1 MTTASITETD
11 VRVRDAVMKQLD
23 WDPEVDASAVGVAAK
38 DGVVT
43 LTGYVPD
50 YPGRLAAERAAKRV
64 RGVRAVANDIQVTLD
79 HERADPDIA
88 ADIVRELTLRPTVI
102 PNVQATVHDG
112 HVTLT
117 GSVRTL
123 FQRAVAEKAVHR
135 VHGVRNVVN
144 RVGVVRAAPELNRL
158 VAAIT
163 RNAEVPR
170 DVVGVEVADDVVTLT
185 GEVPSWRARDAAE
198 RAVARGA
205 GVSRVDNR
213 ITVGEPEANNVD
225 HDIC

>member
-1 MTTASITETD
+1 MTSNAANIPSVTAAD
-11 VRVRDAVMKQLD
+11 LRVRDAVIQELD
-23 WDPEVDASAVGVAAK
+23 WDSRFDAAAIGVSARNGA
-38 DGVVT
+38 VT
-43 LTGYVPD
+43 LTGWIDSYANK
-50 YPGRLAAERAAKRV
+50 LAAERAAKRV

-144 RVGVVRAAPELNRL
+144 RVGVVRAAR
-158 VAAIT
+158 
-163 RNAEVPR
+163 
-170 DVVGVEVADDVVTLT
+170 
-185 GEVPSWRARDAAE
+185 W
-198 RAVARGA
+198 VAR
-205 GVSRVDNR
+205 N
-213 ITVGEPEANNVD
+213 
-225 HDIC
+225 